1 MDAKTYAVSAPVKVD
16 ITLNDGTVYHLRA
29 GLNSGVPENVATHW
43 YAKASGCTA
52 IDEDAQREAEAKAK
66 ADAEAKAKAKAEAEA
81 KAKSSKKGV
90 KTEDA
95 PTLAERAAAVGLD
108 DISGLSEDEALK
120 LVEEAEA
127 KAKADS

>member
-1 MDAKTYAVSAPVKVD
+1 MGDKTYAVSVPSKID
-16 ITLNDGTVYHLRA
+16 ITLNDGSVYHLKA
-29 GLNSGVPENVATHW
+29 GLNPGVPEIVATHW
-43 YAKASGCTA
+43 YVGASGGTI
-52 IDEDAQREAEAKAK
+52 IDEDAQRDAEAKAK
-66 ADAEAKAKAKAEAEA
+66 ADAEAKSS
-81 KAKSSKKGV
+81 KSSKKAV

-127 KAKADS
+127 KAKAAS

>member
-16 ITLNDGTVYHLRA
+16 ITLNDGTVYHLKA
-29 GLNSGVPENVATHW
+29 GLNSGVPEDVATHW

-66 ADAEAKAKAKAEAEA
+66 AKADGKA
-81 KAKSSKKGV
+81 SKKGV
-90 KTEDA
+90 KTEDD